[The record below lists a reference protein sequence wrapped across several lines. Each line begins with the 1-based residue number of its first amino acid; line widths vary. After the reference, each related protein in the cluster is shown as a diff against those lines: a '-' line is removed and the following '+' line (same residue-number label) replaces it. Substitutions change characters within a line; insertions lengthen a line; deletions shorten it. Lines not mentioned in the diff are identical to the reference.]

1 VLIANFDVAHKPY
14 GTHRFNDIP
23 TLERLTEIAS
33 AAFAPIILNG
43 APELFGL
50 DGSFDY
56 LAQPIDL
63 RSIFQ
68 SKDYLTWNRLR
79 SHSDARFMG
88 ITVPRVLLRPPYAT
102 RYSATGGFLFRE
114 KSALSSK
121 NRTLWGGA
129 NFAFAKVLIREFSE
143 VGWFSHIRGVPRD
156 QMSGGLVSDS
166 VVDSF
171 QLGVIADYKPSVDVL
186 IADDREREL
195 SDMGF
200 IPLCQC
206 YDLPFQA
213 FHSTP
218 SIYKN
223 RDFTDKHVRADERV
237 ASSLQH
243 VLCGARFAHYI
254 KVMIRDKIGSYTRA
268 QDCGSMIQRWLDAY
282 TVSQEDAD
290 WQMQARFPLR
300 KALVSVSEIPDKPGA
315 YWADIQLQPHY
326 QADSLVSELHLT
338 TELSGGGRQLT

>member
-1 VLIANFDVAHKPY
+1 
-14 GTHRFNDIP
+14 
-23 TLERLTEIAS
+23 
-33 AAFAPIILNG
+33 
-43 APELFGL
+43 
-50 DGSFDY
+50 
-56 LAQPIDL
+56 
-63 RSIFQ
+63 
-68 SKDYLTWNRLR
+68 
-79 SHSDARFMG
+79 
-88 ITVPRVLLRPPYAT
+88 
-102 RYSATGGFLFRE
+102 
-114 KSALSSK
+114 
-121 NRTLWGGA
+121 
-129 NFAFAKVLIREFSE
+129 
-143 VGWFSHIRGVPRD
+143 
-156 QMSGGLVSDS
+156 MSGGLVSDS